1 MLKKMPKF
9 SRFSYLVIIISFLIF
24 GVGTL
29 FLVKA
34 QSEAETTSSEV
45 ISNSEVIFETQKT
58 INNETTIIPE
68 SSSETINPE
77 TTTNNSVIENNN
89 SESTTNNIISE
100 NNSSSSSVIEP
111 INSSNLVPD
120 PLTNTNPNTNSIT
133 TIDTS
138 IDTISNSS
146 NSEVILPSA
155 NNDINLNIPPA
166 DINAVA
172 NDLVQEEKQEVWE
185 LNKEDLVADEI
196 APENPDLQNNN
207 IIAQENDNL
216 IILENKLNSVRELW
230 FKRGENWNKIDNVK
244 NQIAKSSALGLFDS
258 VVFWL
263 EEGRGALFAYD
274 IESGTFFS
282 QTLEETKPNIIE
294 RKGEKY
300 LVVIKDNNIYLK
312 NIADLLS
319 AYLGNY

>member
-230 FKRGENWNKIDNVK
+230 FKRGENWNKIDN
-244 NQIAKSSALGLFDS
+244 
-258 VVFWL
+258 
-263 EEGRGALFAYD
+263 
-274 IESGTFFS
+274 
-282 QTLEETKPNIIE
+282 
-294 RKGEKY
+294 
-300 LVVIKDNNIYLK
+300 
-312 NIADLLS
+312 
-319 AYLGNY
+319 